1 MGGKRAAQ
9 AAEEGWKKTHDW
21 SRMAE
26 SGLEEVQDGGR
37 RENGVEDGSWTVVEV
52 EDGRWTGVE
61 VGLEMKRANAREG
74 QVAYHWSGH
83 EPES

>member
-1 MGGKRAAQ
+1 MVGGKRAAQ

-37 RENGVEDGSWTVVEV
+37 RENGVEDGSWT
-52 EDGRWTGVE
+52 GVE